1 MKNIKIRFIET
12 FTVITFPI
20 ALAVG
25 CTTTGEP
32 PQSLTSTETSIQA
45 EQHTAD
51 ESQSVGALR
60 YFGTMDSELRDQDSR
75 NQEPR
80 NQDPND
86 VDTGPVS
93 IVETN
98 PTPSPSLHGES
109 QQNSNPTD
117 STSAANAE
125 VAAVVEA
132 DVVAVSLSSVESEK
146 LKIPKIEIIHFG
158 LNAHQVKSSAYEV
171 LKQHALF
178 LQQHPQMIL
187 NVNGYADN
195 RGSAKLNYDLS
206 KKRAEQIA
214 DILITFG
221 APQHQLRVNSYGE
234 SFPLND
240 ENNWD
245 ENRRV
250 ELRYIEENQSNELML
265 SEF

>member
-1 MKNIKIRFIET
+1 MKNAKIRFIET

-32 PQSLTSTETSIQA
+32 PRSLTSTETSVQA
-45 EQHTAD
+45 EEQPAD
-51 ESQSVGALR
+51 ETQNVGALR
-60 YFGTMDSELRDQDSR
+60 YFGTMDQDSRDQESR
-75 NQEPR
+75 NQEP
-80 NQDPND
+80 ND
-86 VDTGPVS
+86 VNTDSVS
-93 IVETN
+93 IVEAN
-98 PTPSPSLHGES
+98 PTPSSSLHEES
-109 QQNSNPTD
+109 QQNRNATD

-125 VAAVVEA
+125 VTAAVEA
-132 DVVAVSLSSVESEK
+132 DVLPVSLSSIESKK
-146 LKIPKIEIIHFG
+146 LKTPEIEIIHFG
-158 LNAHQVKSSAYEV
+158 LNAHQVKSSAYEA

-178 LQQHPQMIL
+178 LQEHPQMIL

-195 RGSAKLNYDLS
+195 RGSAKLNYNLS

-250 ELRYIEENQSNELML
+250 ELRYIEDNHSNELML

>member
-1 MKNIKIRFIET
+1 MKNAKIRFIET
-12 FTVITFPI
+12 FTVIAFPI

-32 PQSLTSTETSIQA
+32 PQSLASAETSIRA
-45 EQHTAD
+45 EEHAAD
-51 ESQSVGALR
+51 ETQNVGALR
-60 YFGTMDSELRDQDSR
+60 FFGTMDQDSRDQDSR
-75 NQEPR
+75 NQEL
-80 NQDPND
+80 NE
-86 VDTGPVS
+86 VDTDLVS

-98 PTPSPSLHGES
+98 PTPSPSLQEEP
-109 QQNSNPTD
+109 QQIRNLTD
-117 STSAANAE
+117 STSVANAD
-125 VAAVVEA
+125 VAAQVEA
-132 DVVAVSLSSVESEK
+132 DVEPVSLSFVESEK
-146 LKIPKIEIIHFG
+146 LKTPEIEIIHFG
-158 LNAHQVKSSAYEV
+158 LNAYQVKSSAYEA

-178 LQQHPQMIL
+178 LQEHPQMIL

-195 RGSAKLNYDLS
+195 RGPAKLNYDLS

-221 APQHQLRVNSYGE
+221 APQHQLHVNSYGE

-250 ELRYIEENQSNELML
+250 ELRYIEENHSNELML